1 MHDIVT
7 DLITYIALVL
17 DPSVPVDVVDGEG
30 VLVGDLGDGLEALD
44 ALVGAETLTIV
55 GWIEEKKNIFLCLV
69 QLHEE
74 LVCRARL
81 G

>member
-7 DLITYIALVL
+7 DLITHIALVL
-17 DPSVPVDVVDGEG
+17 DPSVPVTVVDVEG
-30 VLVGDLGDGLEALD
+30 DLVDDLGDGMEAPD
-44 ALVGAETLTIV
+44 ALVGVETLPIV
-55 GWIEEKKNIFLCLV
+55 GWIEEKKNIFLCFV

-74 LVCRARL
+74 LICRARL

>member
-1 MHDIVT
+1 MHDIT
-7 DLITYIALVL
+7 EQITHIALVL
-17 DPSVPVDVVDGEG
+17 DPSVPVDAVDGEG
-30 VLVGDLGDGLEALD
+30 VLGGDLGDGMEALD
-44 ALVGAETLTIV
+44 ALLDVETLPIV

>member
-1 MHDIVT
+1 MHDIT
-7 DLITYIALVL
+7 EQITHIALVL
-17 DPSVPVDVVDGEG
+17 DPSVPVAVVDVEG
-30 VLVGDLGDGLEALD
+30 DLVDDLGDGMEALD
-44 ALVGAETLTIV
+44 ALLDVETLTIV